1 MENIT
6 RTVYGS
12 HVQTCLFFGKPVTF
26 KDNSTLNQKF
36 SILQDTLPSTTD
48 RIALAGFVWGNRGHR
63 LEAGADGIPRNQV
76 VQHRATDAGLYGQL
90 PFVLREV
97 NNDLT
102 ALQRASYALRRQ
114 ESHGGVTYWAYYV
127 RRLDSAGI
135 QPNMY
140 YTEVTSGAD
149 GQPVENVVAF
159 TPTAAHLSPTPP
171 AISNTG
177 TNVISADYVSSR
189 AHMVIKLTEADVAEM
204 LNVAK
209 VIYGDESYAIIS
221 ELGLCTLAN
230 KTINAPSYG
239 GGTFTFTEAI
249 GVQIAAH
256 VATYSSL
263 MFNNTGAEI
272 EMEVGANEP
281 LFAIG
286 DHYGS
291 FTLGAASAT
300 GTAVVS

>member
-26 KDNSTLNQKF
+26 SENTTLNQKF
-36 SILQDTLPSTTD
+36 SILQDNLPSAAD
-48 RIALAGFVWGNRGHR
+48 KIFLGGLVWGNRGHR
-63 LEAGADGIPRNQV
+63 LEAGANGIPRNEI
-76 VQHRATDAGLYGQL
+76 VQHRATDAALYGQL
-90 PFVLREV
+90 PFVLREL
-97 NNDLT
+97 NNDLSNT
-102 ALQRASYALRRQ
+102 QRANYALRRQ
-114 ESHGGVTYWAYYV
+114 ETHNGVAYWAYYL
-127 RRLDSAGI
+127 RRLDTATL

-140 YTEVTSGAD
+140 YTEVTNDSSNN
-149 GQPVENVVAF
+149 PVEQTNAFVA
-159 TPTAAHLSPTPP
+159 TAANLSPTPP

-189 AHMVIKLTEADVAEM
+189 AHMQIVLSEADVAEM

-221 ELGLCTLAN
+221 EMGLCTMAN
-230 KTINAPSYG
+230 RMINAPSTG
-239 GGTFTFTEAI
+239 GGTFNFAEAI

-256 VATYSSL
+256 VATYNSL
-263 MFNNTGAEI
+263 MFNNTGIEI
-272 EMEVGANEP
+272 ELEVGANEP

-286 DHYGS
+286 DHVGQY
-291 FTLGAASAT
+291 TLASN
-300 GTAVVS
+300 

>member
-36 SILQDTLPSTTD
+36 SILHDTLPSTTD
-48 RIALAGFVWGNRGHR
+48 RIALGGLVWGNRGHR
-63 LEAGADGIPRNQV
+63 MEAGADGIPRNQI
-76 VQHRATDAGLYGQL
+76 VQHRATDAGLYGQM
-90 PFVLREV
+90 PFALREI

-102 ALQRASYALRRQ
+102 AAQRANFALRRQ
-114 ESHGGVTYWAYYV
+114 ESHNGTLYWAYYM
-127 RRLDSAGI
+127 RRLDATGLT
-135 QPNMY
+135 PNMY
-140 YTEVTSGAD
+140 YTEVTAGT
-149 GQPVENVVAF
+149 GGEPVENITAF
-159 TPTAAHLSPTPP
+159 VPTAANLSPTPP

-189 AHMVIKLTEADVAEM
+189 AHLTIKLTEADVAEM

-221 ELGLCTLAN
+221 ELGLCTFAN
-230 KTINAPSYG
+230 KQINAPSYG
-239 GGTFTFTEAI
+239 GGTFSFSEAI

-286 DHYGS
+286 DHYGQ
-291 FTLGAASAT
+291 FTLQAP
-300 GTAVVS
+300 

>member
-36 SILQDTLPSTTD
+36 SILHDTLPSTTD
-48 RIALAGFVWGNRGHR
+48 RIALGGLVWGNRGHR
-63 LEAGADGIPRNQV
+63 MEAGADGIPRNQI
-76 VQHRATDAGLYGQL
+76 VQHRATDAGLYGQM
-90 PFVLREV
+90 PFALREI

-102 ALQRASYALRRQ
+102 AAQRANFALRRQ
-114 ESHGGVTYWAYYV
+114 ESHNDTLYWAYYM
-127 RRLDSAGI
+127 RRLDATGLT
-135 QPNMY
+135 PNMY
-140 YTEVTSGAD
+140 YTEVTSGT
-149 GQPVENVVAF
+149 GGEPVENITAF
-159 TPTAAHLSPTPP
+159 VPTAANLSPTPP

-189 AHMVIKLTEADVAEM
+189 AHLTIKLTEADVAEM

-221 ELGLCTLAN
+221 ELGLCTFAN
-230 KTINAPSYG
+230 KQINAPSYG
-239 GGTFTFTEAI
+239 GGTFSFSEAI

-286 DHYGS
+286 DHYGQ
-291 FTLGAASAT
+291 FTLQAQ
-300 GTAVVS
+300 